1 MILAGFGV
9 LFLGL
14 AVANVFVFVLGCLL
28 LIVGVW
34 VPAEAF
40 GRGVADLLL
49 GNAAAPEGDDG
60 DGGDS

>member
-1 MILAGFGV
+1 MIAVGFGV

-28 LIVGVW
+28 LAVGVW
-34 VPAEAF
+34 IPAEAF

-49 GNAAAPEGDDG
+49 GNDAKPEGDE
-60 DGGDS
+60 DGGDA